1 MKRYKLPFDLSLEK
15 KYNDV
20 NIDSFIPE
28 WEENKSERKNR
39 QLMIDNNL
47 HIELSKFKTYDISLS
62 QIVDL
67 GMRYALG
74 KQEFRR
80 LAAEVIENKNNK

>member
-47 HIELSKFKTYDISLS
+47 HIELSKFRTYDISLS
-62 QIVDL
+62 EIVDL

>member
-47 HIELSKFKTYDISLS
+47 HIELSKFRTYDISLS

>member
-47 HIELSKFKTYDISLS
+47 HIELSKFRTYDISLS

-80 LAAEVIENKNNK
+80 WAAEVIENKNNK

>member
-39 QLMIDNNL
+39 QLMFDNNL
-47 HIELSKFKTYDISLS
+47 HIELSKFRTYDISLS